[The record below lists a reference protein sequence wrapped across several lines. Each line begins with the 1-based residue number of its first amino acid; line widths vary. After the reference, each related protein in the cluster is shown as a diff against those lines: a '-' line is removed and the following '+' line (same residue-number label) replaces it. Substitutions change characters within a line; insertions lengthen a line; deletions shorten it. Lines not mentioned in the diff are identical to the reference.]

1 MVEPA
6 MDATLSF
13 PVDVLTWRAVVV
25 LAAALVAWGDRI
37 VVAVASLFR
46 SRAGLEDLLADLA
59 GEDGVRA
66 SLAARALERWSG
78 GDLDARLA
86 ALLAHADL
94 DVQARAER
102 TLEMRDTPAAQAILS
117 ERRAFQ
123 RRRDAARLPDPD
135 TLAPVEP
142 VRLRQ
147 KVEHWMPQVEA
158 GAAVIDGPEA
168 TQVAAAMGHA
178 LVARGHR
185 VLFQPARHLV
195 GELAHAHAG
204 GWLGAACSR
213 LDSFEVLIVDGV
225 DPAAMPKESMALLA
239 ELAAHRAGRGAT
251 VFTSPLARAA
261 WRLPEVSGTL
271 ALPAA

>member
-1 MVEPA
+1 
-6 MDATLSF
+6 MDLTYSF
-13 PVDVLTWRAVVV
+13 PVDVNTWRAGVV
-25 LAAALVAWGDRI
+25 LTAALVAWGDRA
-37 VVAVASLFR
+37 VAAFASLF
-46 SRAGLEDLLADLA
+46 SRGARLEDLLADLA

-66 SLAARALERWSG
+66 SLAARSLERWSG
-78 GDLDARLA
+78 AGLDAQLGV
-86 ALLAHADL
+86 LLGHAEL

-102 TLEMRDTPAAQAILS
+102 TLEMRDTPEAKAILA

-142 VRLRQ
+142 VVLRR
-147 KVEHWMPQVEA
+147 KVEEWMPQVEA

-168 TQVAAAMGHA
+168 TQVAAAVGHA

-204 GWLGAACSR
+204 GWLDAACSR
-213 LDSFEVLIVDGV
+213 LDSFEILIVDGV
-225 DPAAMPKESMALLA
+225 DPAAMPSESMALLA

-261 WRLPEVSGTL
+261 WRLPDVSGTL